1 MSRPARA
8 AGKGEGVGQR
18 SGQRVERLARGKQK
32 VGTMP
37 LRGASCN
44 APQEV
49 SQRSE
54 RAVFGEHFCPECVR
68 KVMKSVLCVVA
79 NSPFGRG

>member
-32 VGTMP
+32 VGNDVVK
-37 LRGASCN
+37 RGILQCAARGFS
-44 APQEV
+44 
-49 SQRSE
+49 
-54 RAVFGEHFCPECVR
+54 AV
-68 KVMKSVLCVVA
+68 
-79 NSPFGRG
+79 